1 MDLQGRELKVTLIG
15 NDVQLLQTELTQI
28 GLPVPDAERKNA
40 NFGEGTQKAVAQFQK
55 DHGLQPTGEVDAE
68 TARAINSV
76 VKAMTFIVEG
86 ESRAGSARVWM
97 GSRLRSDCPRHRHR
111 SEMRRS
117 HGGALRRIEHRCSA
131 AGARA
136 AAYACTDGPPRD
148 VESQP

>member
-86 ESRAGSARVWM
+86 RVLSRQRAGV
-97 GSRLRSDCPRHRHR
+97 
-111 SEMRRS
+111 
-117 HGGALRRIEHRCSA
+117 
-131 AGARA
+131 
-136 AAYACTDGPPRD
+136 DGLKVEIGLSSPPT
-148 VESQP
+148 